1 MRGVASWAW
10 SVRAALLA
18 FAVLTLLS
26 SVVAQGDDADL
37 QRAIDVVTRHPVF
50 AIGLAEHPGWTATGY
65 DSQGRYGVWRVDF
78 AAFDGEPLGWAQVRL
93 SNERVYAWEAFF
105 GLEGEAYDEAQA
117 AIIEFLRYDPEFL
130 DFAGDVD
137 DHDWTWIGYEDWRDT
152 WTIYLERG
160 VDSLQVTLRSEHAWQ
175 RSLED
180 LHILQIEVPFV
191 VAVDDWQA
199 MQGAEA
205 VAIAFTD
212 ARIAAAVRG
221 LEGWTTDVDPLGGT
235 SWLVRFQWQGT
246 TVAEAEVDL
255 GRAVVVSAR

>member
-1 MRGVASWAW
+1 MRGLAL
-10 SVRAALLA
+10 AALALLSCA
-18 FAVLTLLS
+18 FA
-26 SVVAQGDDADL
+26 QNHEADL
-37 QRAIDVVTRHPVF
+37 QRAVDVVSRHPVF

-65 DSQGRYGVWRVDF
+65 DSQGRYGVWRVDI
-78 AAFDGEPLGWAQVRL
+78 AAYDGEPLGWAQVRL
-93 SNERVYAWEAFF
+93 SDERVYAWDAFF

-137 DHDWTWIGYEDWRDT
+137 DNDWTWIGYEDWRDT

-160 VDSLQVTLRSEHAWQ
+160 VDSLQVILRSEHAWQ

-205 VAIAFTD
+205 IALAFSD
-212 ARIAAAVRG
+212 AGIAAAVRG
-221 LEGWTTDVDPLGGT
+221 LDGWTTEVTELDRALWLVTFWWEGT
-235 SWLVRFQWQGT
+235 S
-246 TVAEAEVDL
+246 VARAEVDL
-255 GRAVVVSAR
+255 DRQLVDVAR